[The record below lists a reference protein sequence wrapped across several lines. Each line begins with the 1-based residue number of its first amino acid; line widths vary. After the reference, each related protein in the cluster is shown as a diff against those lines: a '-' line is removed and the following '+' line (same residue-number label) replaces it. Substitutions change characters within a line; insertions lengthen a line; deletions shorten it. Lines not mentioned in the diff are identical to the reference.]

1 MDGEVGQ
8 ILKDVITNKGYVA
21 LDYWDAGF
29 KQFSTNKKPII
40 LPSDAEGQKMRIMSS
55 KALNESLAK
64 SGVPI
69 NTILSIIFSPYFFQ
83 YLPEL

>member
-55 KALNESLAK
+55 KVLEEQTKAIKAIPQ
-64 SGVPI
+64 V
-69 NTILSIIFSPYFFQ
+69 
-83 YLPEL
+83 LPFW